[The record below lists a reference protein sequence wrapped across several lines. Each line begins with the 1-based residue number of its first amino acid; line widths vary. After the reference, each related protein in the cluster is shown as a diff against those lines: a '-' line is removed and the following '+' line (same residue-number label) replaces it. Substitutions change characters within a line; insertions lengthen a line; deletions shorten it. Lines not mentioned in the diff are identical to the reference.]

1 VPVQLNHTIV
11 WSADR
16 TRSARFLA
24 ALLGLPEPATFWQF
38 DVVQLSNG
46 VGLDFADAEGPI
58 QSQHFAFL
66 VSETDFDA
74 IFKRVN
80 EQGLVYWADPM
91 RRRQGEINHADGGR
105 GVYFPDPNDHLMEVI
120 TPPYGGGG

>member
-1 VPVQLNHTIV
+1 
-11 WSADR
+11 
-16 TRSARFLA
+16 
-24 ALLGLPEPATFWQF
+24 
-38 DVVQLSNG
+38 VVQLGNG

-74 IFKRVN
+74 IFNRIN
-80 EQGLVYWADPM
+80 EQSLVYWADPM

-120 TPPYGGGG
+120 TRPYGGGG

>member
-1 VPVQLNHTIV
+1 MPVQLNHTIV
-11 WSADR
+11 WSANR

-24 ALLGLPEPATFWQF
+24 AILGLPEPAKVWRF
-38 DVVQLSNG
+38 DVVQLDNG

-66 VSETDFDA
+66 VSEADFDA
-74 IFKRVN
+74 IFDRIKG
-80 EQGLVYWADPM
+80 QGLLYWADPM

-105 GVYFPDPNDHLMEVI
+105 GVYFPDPSDHLMEVI
-120 TPPYGGGG
+120 TRPYGA